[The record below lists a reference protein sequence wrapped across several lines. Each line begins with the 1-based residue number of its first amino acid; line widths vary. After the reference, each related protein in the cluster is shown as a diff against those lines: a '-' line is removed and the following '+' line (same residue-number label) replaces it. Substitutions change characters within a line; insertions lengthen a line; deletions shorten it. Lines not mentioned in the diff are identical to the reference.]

1 MSPMNPMFTAPGGRQ
16 PQMLGRVSPPAPPP
30 TNMNTIYGPD
40 PKAPP
45 IMAYGPGGQAPMP
58 QTQPPMP
65 QTQPPAPQ
73 APVGGAP
80 QGGGMSPGRTALIR
94 SVMARAGGPARGG
107 MGSYKPPA
115 GRPMAPPA
123 KPAPRTTPMFKP
135 PGG

>member
-1 MSPMNPMFTAPGGRQ
+1 MAPLPPINSGRPQVSPLPQ

-45 IMAYGPGGQAPMP
+45 IMAYGPGSPAP
-58 QTQPPMP
+58 QP

-73 APVGGAP
+73 PPAGGAP
-80 QGGGMSPGRTALIR
+80 QGGGMSPGRAALIR
-94 SVMARAGGPARGG
+94 SVMARAGGPAGGG